1 MGHIGAS
8 GREAMSLF
16 SPSLGVWKVVTSTF
30 KKKKITPFLSHHY
43 KESRFLPERAQPP
56 SVRVVTA
63 RQRWPSSLKAARE
76 LGEVQRWQCGLAVL
90 PMERGRASVFVF
102 ILYDRYHTFPYVCI
116 CIGFLVYDIFP

>member
-1 MGHIGAS
+1 MAEKPCPFLAQVSVFGKLLPVLS
-8 GREAMSLF
+8 
-16 SPSLGVWKVVTSTF
+16 
-30 KKKKITPFLSHHY
+30 KKKIIPFLSHHY

-76 LGEVQRWQCGLAVL
+76 LGEVQRWQGGLAVL
-90 PMERGRASVFVF
+90 PMERDRASVFVF